1 MTWLKSFLS
10 RNLSFASGT
19 RAQTTFCF
27 AMALTAV
34 AAAAASAVTVASL
47 AVVRS
52 QRQHIEDL
60 EDTVGDLQQKAQHF
74 ESIPKLMSAKRREAH
89 EATKGH
95 LSKLDDRHSLK
106 EQKIAAL
113 QEQLEGMLTTVNI
126 LGDKAAHFEN
136 VPKMF
141 SLKRRESDLATQSQ
155 MSALEARASE
165 KGKSFEKLHMNMRS
179 LVEQVES
186 FAQRVTAL
194 EAARRKARVARQRNT
209 GCWTRP
215 SPTQP

>member
-1 MTWLKSFLS
+1 
-10 RNLSFASGT
+10 
-19 RAQTTFCF
+19 
-27 AMALTAV
+27 MALTAV
-34 AAAAASAVTVASL
+34 AATAASAVTVASL

-52 QRQHIEDL
+52 QHQHIEEL
-60 EDTVGDLQQKAQHF
+60 EDTVGDLQQKAQQF

-89 EATKGH
+89 ESTKQH
-95 LSKLDDRHSLK
+95 LSRLDDRHSVK

-126 LGDKAAHFEN
+126 LRDKAAHFEN

-141 SLKRRESDLATQSQ
+141 SVKQRESDIATQFQ

-165 KGKSFEKLHMNMRS
+165 KVKNLEKLHMNMRC

-186 FAQRVTAL
+186 FEQRVTVL
-194 EAARRKARVARQRNT
+194 EAARRRARVARLRNT
-209 GCWTRP
+209 GCWPRL
-215 SPTQP
+215 SPKQP